1 MRLAIPVWN
10 GRVSPVFDTAAQVLV
25 VDVEQASE
33 RSRREAA
40 LTESLPTWRVR
51 RLVDLGV
58 EVLICGAVSRPLA
71 ALLAGAGIRIVPWTA
86 GPVEDV
92 LRAYLGGELPHP
104 QWMMPGCACRPRGRR
119 GTGPP
124 RRRHGPGR

>member
-1 MRLAIPVWN
+1 MRLAMPVWN

-25 VDVEQASE
+25 VEVEQACE
-33 RSRREAA
+33 RSRREEA
-40 LTESLPTWRVR
+40 LTDSLPTWRVR

-71 ALLAGAGIRIVPWTA
+71 ALLGGAGIRIVPWTA
-86 GPVEDV
+86 GPIEDV

-104 QWMMPGCACRPRGRR
+104 RWLMPGCACGPRGHR
-119 GTGPP
+119 GAGPP
-124 RRRHGPGR
+124 RGHRGRGQ